1 MIDSTT
7 KSVNKILIRLTNERW
22 KHITYSHK
30 EINFTNFKNVLGVVE
45 KPDMVLVGDSDEL
58 LAVSKISRRKQWF
71 VVVYKEGKDDGFV
84 ITAYV
89 TSDIKWLLKRK
100 VKWIKK

>member
-1 MIDSTT
+1 MVIFTARSI
-7 KSVNKILIRLTNERW
+7 NKVLIRLTDERW

-30 EINFTNFKNVLGVVE
+30 EISFTSFKDVLKVVE
-45 KPDMVLVGDSDEL
+45 KPDMVLTGDFDEL
-58 LAVSKISRRKQWF
+58 LAVSKVSRRKQWL
-71 VVVYKEGKDDGFV
+71 VVVYKEGKKDGFI

-100 VKWIKK
+100 IIWIKK

>member
-1 MIDSTT
+1 
-7 KSVNKILIRLTNERW
+7 
-22 KHITYSHK
+22 
-30 EINFTNFKNVLGVVE
+30 LGVVE
-45 KPDMVLVGDSDEL
+45 KPDMVLLGDCDEL
-58 LAVSKISRRKQWF
+58 LAVSKISRRKQWL
-71 VVVYKEGKDDGFV
+71 VVVYKEDKNDGFV